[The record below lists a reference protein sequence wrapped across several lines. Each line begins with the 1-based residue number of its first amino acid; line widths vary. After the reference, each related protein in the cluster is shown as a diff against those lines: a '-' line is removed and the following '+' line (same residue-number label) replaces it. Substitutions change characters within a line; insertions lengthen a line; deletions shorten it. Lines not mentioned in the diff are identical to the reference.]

1 MRIEEEIKLDY
12 RDVLLRPKRSTLT
25 SRKDVDLTRQF
36 NFYHSNKTWQGIP
49 IIASNMATC
58 GTFKM
63 AKTLSKFKMVTAF
76 HKYYTVKDYQ
86 KFFEDFNDPDYII
99 YTLGIRQEDIDKLKE
114 MIDLKLIDKFSF
126 VCVDVPNGYLERF
139 SETIKLVRELCPN
152 HIIIAGNVVTN
163 EMTEQIILSGADIVK
178 IGIGPGSVCTTR
190 RMAGVGYP
198 QLSAVIECADAA
210 HGLTNGKGGYGLV
223 IADGGQQYP
232 SCFAKA
238 FCAGAD
244 FNMSGSLFSGFDE
257 SDGELIE
264 KDGKKYKEYF
274 GSSSNKALL
283 EFYGQKSDYRAKEGR
298 YVLMPYKGGIEN
310 FIQDLFGSLR
320 STGTY
325 IGARKL
331 KEFSKKATFIKV
343 NHQITDYLE
352 KYDQEIQ

>member
-1 MRIEEEIKLDY
+1 MRIEDDIKLDY
-12 RDVLLRPKRSTLT
+12 TDVLLRPKRSTLT
-25 SRKDVDLTRQF
+25 SRKEVDLTRQF
-36 NFYHSNKTWQGIP
+36 NFYHSKKTWQGIP

-63 AKTLSKFKMVTAF
+63 ARILSKYKMITAF
-76 HKYYTVKDYQ
+76 HKYYTIKDYQ
-86 KFFEDFNDPDYII
+86 EFFKDFNDPDYII

-114 MIDLKLIDKFSF
+114 MISLKLIDKFSF
-126 VCVDVPNGYLERF
+126 ICIDVPNGYLERF
-139 SETIKLVRELCPN
+139 PETIKLVRELCPN

-210 HGLTNGKGGYGLV
+210 HGLTNGNGGYGLV

-238 FCAGAD
+238 FCGGAD
-244 FNMSGSLFSGFDE
+244 FNMAGSLFSGFDE
-257 SDGELIE
+257 SDGKLIE

-283 EFYGQKSDYRAKEGR
+283 EYYGKKSDYRAKEGR
-298 YVLMPYKGGIEN
+298 YVLMPYKGPIET
-310 FIQDLFGSLR
+310 FIQDLFGALR

-325 IGARKL
+325 IGARKI
-331 KEFSKKATFIKV
+331 KEFSKKATFIRV

-352 KYDQEIQ
+352 KYDQEI

>member
-1 MRIEEEIKLDY
+1 MRIENDIKLDY
-12 RDVLLRPKRSTLT
+12 ADVLLRPKRSTLT
-25 SRKDVDLTRQF
+25 SRKEVDLTRQL
-36 NFYHSNKTWQGIP
+36 NFYHSPKTWQGIP
-49 IIASNMATC
+49 IISSNMATC

-63 AKTLSKFKMVTAF
+63 AKVLSKFKMITAF
-76 HKYYTVKDYQ
+76 HKYYSAKDYQ
-86 KFFEDFNDPDYII
+86 EFFKDFNDPDYVI

-114 MIDLKLIDKFSF
+114 MIDLGLINNFSF
-126 VCVDVPNGYLERF
+126 ICIDVPNGYLERF
-139 SETIKLVRELCPN
+139 PETIRLVRSLCPD

-283 EFYGQKSDYRAKEGR
+283 EFYGKKSDYRAKEGR
-298 YVLMPYKGGIEN
+298 YVLMPYKGPIEI

-331 KEFSKKATFIKV
+331 KEFSKKATFIRV
-343 NHQITDYLE
+343 NHQLTDYLE